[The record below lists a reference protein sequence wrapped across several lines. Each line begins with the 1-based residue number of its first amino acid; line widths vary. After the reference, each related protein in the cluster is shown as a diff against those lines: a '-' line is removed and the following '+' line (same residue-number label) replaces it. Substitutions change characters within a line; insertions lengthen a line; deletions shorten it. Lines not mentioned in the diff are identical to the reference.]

1 MQWCSELTAAQVPVS
16 LAVLDWVQEAL
27 SPQNTPGTWQD
38 GTFGFARPLF
48 GRACFLSGLYLMI
61 CLPVVLGGAVF
72 CGKLM
77 TTCHIW
83 NLRGEREREAAQK
96 TKLRIGCIISQIH
109 QDSSICFIINPLFCQ
124 NPRSPLNQ
132 LTIALIRGQRKA
144 KVT

>member
-16 LAVLDWVQEAL
+16 LDVLDWAQEAL

-83 NLRGEREREAAQK
+83 NLRGERERSSPKDKIENR
-96 TKLRIGCIISQIH
+96 LYYFP
-109 QDSSICFIINPLFCQ
+109 DSSRFFRMLYNK
-124 NPRSPLNQ
+124 S
-132 LTIALIRGQRKA
+132 TILPESQKSA
-144 KVT
+144 KSTDYRID